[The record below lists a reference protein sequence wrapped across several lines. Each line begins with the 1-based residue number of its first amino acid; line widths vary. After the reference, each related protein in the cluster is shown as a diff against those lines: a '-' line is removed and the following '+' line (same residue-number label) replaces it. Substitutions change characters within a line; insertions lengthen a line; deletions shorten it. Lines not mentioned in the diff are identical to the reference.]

1 MTDTAA
7 DSDDNT
13 TGSNDNTT
21 GSDDNTIESDN
32 PPIALIAAVAA
43 NGVIGDDGEMPWHLP
58 ADLQHFKETTM
69 GNPVIMGRRTYES
82 ITARIDGP
90 LPGRHNIVLSRSD
103 PDLHEGVV
111 LADSIDV
118 AVAEAEAVCAL
129 ADDATRIFVIGGAT
143 VYEGFLDRADE
154 LVLTEL
160 DDDYAG
166 DTEFPEWDD
175 TEWREVD
182 RDGRDGFAFV
192 THRRR

>member
-1 MTDTAA
+1 MSEETATDTDA
-7 DSDDNT
+7 DD
-13 TGSNDNTT
+13 
-21 GSDDNTIESDN
+21 
-32 PPIALIAAVAA
+32 PPIALIAAVAD

-58 ADLQHFKETTM
+58 EDLQHFKKTTM

-90 LPGRHNIVLSRSD
+90 LSGRHNIVLSRSD

-111 LADSIDV
+111 VVDSIEA

-129 ADDATRIFVIGGAT
+129 DDEADRIFVIGGAT

-160 DDDYAG
+160 DDAYEG
-166 DTEFPEWDD
+166 DTEFPEYDD
-175 TEWREVD
+175 SEWIEATRDD
-182 RDGRDGFAFV
+182 RDGFSFV
-192 THRRR
+192 TYRRR

>member
-1 MTDTAA
+1 MSEETATDTDA
-7 DSDDNT
+7 DD
-13 TGSNDNTT
+13 
-21 GSDDNTIESDN
+21 
-32 PPIALIAAVAA
+32 PPIALIAAVAD

-58 ADLQHFKETTM
+58 EDLQHFKKTTM

-90 LPGRHNIVLSRSD
+90 LSGRHNIVLSRSD

-111 LADSIDV
+111 VVDSIEA

-129 ADDATRIFVIGGAT
+129 DDEADRIFVIGGAT

-160 DDDYAG
+160 DDAYEG
-166 DTEFPEWDD
+166 DTEFPEYDD
-175 TEWREVD
+175 SEWIEAT
-182 RDGRDGFAFV
+182 RDDRDGFAFV
-192 THRRR
+192 TYRRR

>member
-1 MTDTAA
+1 MTDRAT

-13 TGSNDNTT
+13 VDRNDNTT
-21 GSDDNTIESDN
+21 AGDD
-32 PPIALIAAVAA
+32 PPIALIAAVAD

-82 ITARIDGP
+82 IAARIDGP
-90 LPGRHNIVLSRSD
+90 LPGRHNIMLSRGD

-111 LADSIDV
+111 IADSIDA
-118 AVAEAEAVCAL
+118 AVDEAEAVCAL
-129 ADDATRIFVIGGAT
+129 DDDATRIFVIGGAT
-143 VYEGFLDRADE
+143 VYEQFLDRADE

-175 TEWREVD
+175 SEFREVD
-182 RDGRDGFAFV
+182 RDDRDGFAFV
-192 THRRR
+192 TYRRR